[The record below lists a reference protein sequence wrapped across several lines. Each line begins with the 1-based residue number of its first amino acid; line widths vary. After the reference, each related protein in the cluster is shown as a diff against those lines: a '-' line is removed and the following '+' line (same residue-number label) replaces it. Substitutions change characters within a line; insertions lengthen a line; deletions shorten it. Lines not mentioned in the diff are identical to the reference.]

1 MRRDRDTNL
10 KCFQPTK
17 NSPVIQKERIKK
29 EKEKGGN
36 VLAGKQLPRGTFP
49 HGISREVLAPRL
61 PVVPLYNLH
70 LFKRK
75 QDWIKTL
82 Q

>member
-1 MRRDRDTNL
+1 
-10 KCFQPTK
+10 
-17 NSPVIQKERIKK
+17 
-29 EKEKGGN
+29 
-36 VLAGKQLPRGTFP
+36 
-49 HGISREVLAPRL
+49 VLAPRL